1 MSEAPETHCPENGP
15 VSFLNSPPRPLRQ
28 NSWHPY
34 HAVTKKICYS
44 YLQVLLIFVPIG
56 IVTGSLQWADEVVFL
71 SNLVAII
78 PLISWTNLALSQQY
92 ASLGQVVDELLKA
105 SLGNTIE
112 LIVGLIAVKQQQ
124 VRMSQSVL
132 LGSTLCYLLLV
143 LGGCLFVAGYDKK
156 KLRFDLTLTSILSSL
171 LMVVSI
177 SLIIP
182 TIIAMFSSFNSEA
195 NDESDIV
202 LISHTAAV
210 VLFTLLFVFLL
221 FRLRT
226 HTSLFDT
233 VLYPEPPRT
242 VPNQDATPPERYPIF
257 ERFRPSIIL
266 LVASSCVLICGYY
279 VVGSVNGFCQASGFS
294 KAFTNLVLIPV
305 MGNSTKYLTIIAMC
319 RTNKVELGIRAVI
332 SSILRLTLLIAPFL
346 VFLGWTFDLPM
357 SLNFDP
363 FEATVFFI
371 SIMVTSGM
379 MHNGETNYF
388 EGLMLMGTYLI
399 ATLSFYMRP
408 AAPEKVP
415 FH

>member
-1 MSEAPETHCPENGP
+1 MVPYDTPP
-15 VSFLNSPPRPLRQ
+15 VPPARNNPTLNDGFGDCLSRASCTFASPSIRMDRE
-28 NSWHPY
+28 SRS
-34 HAVTKKICYS
+34 I

-112 LIVGLIAVKQQQ
+112 LI
-124 VRMSQSVL
+124 
-132 LGSTLCYLLLV
+132 V

-388 EGLMLMGTYLI
+388 EGLMLMGT
-399 ATLSFYMRP
+399 
-408 AAPEKVP
+408 
-415 FH
+415 